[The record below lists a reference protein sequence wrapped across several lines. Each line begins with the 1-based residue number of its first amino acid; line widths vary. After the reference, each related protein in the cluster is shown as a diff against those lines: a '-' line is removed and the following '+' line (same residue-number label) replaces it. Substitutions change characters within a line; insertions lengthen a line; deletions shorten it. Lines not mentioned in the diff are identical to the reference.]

1 MQAFISHSSE
11 DSRFAGQVANALA
24 SSQIDVWLDR
34 SNIRL
39 GVLLRNELQSAIKKS
54 RVMVL
59 LWSKAAASSRWV
71 SSEILTAFHLKR
83 FIVTCVL
90 DKTRLPL
97 FLAKS
102 VYLTHSGK
110 KNLKALAEAVLK
122 APRGPN
128 PFPSPMIARSADL
141 NNAINTLAAGQ
152 GHEVAALGK
161 RDMDSARKTHAL
173 VNNAMLEAEKKWR
186 LDPMILNLAGFHRKN
201 AYMLKHWDAV
211 QAYQPRRD
219 PLLHRAERLF
229 FRSLFI
235 DPTDH
240 NALDGIASVLML
252 EGENDAAVFF
262 DERAIEIAAS
272 KGIDYKEAKE
282 NIQLIKRFQQAGART
297 PPARRMQSPRSLLDE
312 GYTQFG
318 AGNYAA
324 AVAAFEAVLKAEPES
339 AEAHLRRGSSLLY
352 LNRGE
357 EGLEAIEKAL
367 AIEPGR
373 LEARS
378 ARGAALI
385 GFGRYE
391 EGLKDIE
398 AVLAAHPGDPQATYN
413 KACAYS
419 VLGKTEEAIALLAQC
434 IKRDGQY
441 RMIASRDPYFGKLRD
456 DPKTDLAFRTI
467 VS

>member
-11 DSRFAGQVANALA
+11 DSRFAGQVAKALA

-71 SSEILTAFHLKR
+71 SAEILTAFHLKR
-83 FIVTCVL
+83 FIVPCVL

-97 FLAKS
+97 FLAKG
-102 VYLTHSGK
+102 VYLNYSGK
-110 KNLKALAEAVLK
+110 TNLKALADAVRK

-141 NNAINTLAAGQ
+141 NEAINTLAAGQ
-152 GHEVAALGK
+152 RHEVAALGK
-161 RDMDSARKTHAL
+161 RDLDSARETHAL
-173 VNNAMLEAEKKWR
+173 VNNAMLQAEKTWR

-219 PLLHRAERLF
+219 PLLRRAERLF

-252 EGENDAAVFF
+252 EGENDAGPRRTSRRSSGHLQQGMCLQHSWKDGRGRCAPRAVHQ
-262 DERAIEIAAS
+262 ERRTISHDRVEGSALWQAARGS
-272 KGIDYKEAKE
+272 EDGFGISYH
-282 NIQLIKRFQQAGART
+282 
-297 PPARRMQSPRSLLDE
+297 SLL
-312 GYTQFG
+312 T
-318 AGNYAA
+318 A
-324 AVAAFEAVLKAEPES
+324 
-339 AEAHLRRGSSLLY
+339 
-352 LNRGE
+352 
-357 EGLEAIEKAL
+357 
-367 AIEPGR
+367 
-373 LEARS
+373 
-378 ARGAALI
+378 
-385 GFGRYE
+385 
-391 EGLKDIE
+391 
-398 AVLAAHPGDPQATYN
+398 
-413 KACAYS
+413 
-419 VLGKTEEAIALLAQC
+419 
-434 IKRDGQY
+434 
-441 RMIASRDPYFGKLRD
+441 
-456 DPKTDLAFRTI
+456 
-467 VS
+467 